1 MGIWSRLKKYRDM
14 DIEAE
19 EKKRFSEAEPGDF
32 PAMLLAAIVTLF
44 LPCVLILVFLVLVV
58 LALFGA
64 L

>member
-14 DIEAE
+14 DLEEE
-19 EKKRFSEAEPGDF
+19 EKKRFSETEPADF
-32 PAMLLAAIVTLF
+32 PAMLLAAIITLF
-44 LPCVLILVFLVLVV
+44 LPCVLILAVLVLVV